1 MGLDHLDGRDGVI
14 LEEVKGTYTTHARTE
29 QIGLP
34 HTVQSMILTRCI
46 SLTH

>member
-1 MGLDHLDGRDGVI
+1 MGLDLLDGGDGG
-14 LEEVKGTYTTHARTE
+14 EVKRTYTTHARTE

-34 HTVQSMILTRCI
+34 HTFQSMILTRCI